1 MKVTLVFPPQGHFTQ
16 PYLSLPSLG
25 AWLKQEGVADV
36 TLIDASIE
44 SYDDFLSG
52 PRLRRSLERVRA
64 GEGLAALDRR
74 PELGFS
80 DMERYQLLSEI
91 DLIGD
96 EVAARIDEAKAV
108 LRTPERFYDYEQY
121 LWAGRTMEQAL
132 RLFSAE
138 YAPSRLTAH
147 GFVMRRRVERSA
159 DIVAALADERENPYV
174 EWTAERLMPRLRALD
189 PDLVG
194 ISLTFP
200 SQAIP
205 ALTLAR
211 QIKAWKP
218 ECHIT
223 LGGGL
228 LAYTA
233 DKLSRRAALW
243 SLVDSLVLLEGERP
257 LLQLCE
263 AVDAAGPDADL
274 SHITNLVWLDRAA
287 AGAAGRALD
296 GDVSS
301 AVRVNPQE
309 QPLDIKTLPTPD
321 FAGLPLDK
329 YFSPEL
335 VLPLAATRGCYWGK
349 CVFCTLYTVIG
360 PGYRGRTIEQTV
372 ADMAELQRRHGTKH
386 FYLAI
391 EDLPP
396 NMARAMPQA
405 ILDAGL
411 DVGWWCD
418 ARLESEV
425 FTQDVCDA
433 MAESGCR
440 RIAFGY
446 ESSSRR
452 VLDRMCKG
460 IDPDASL
467 ELIRRVRNAG
477 ISVTLY
483 VMVGFPT
490 ETREEARATL
500 DTIVAHKDL
509 VQEVSVRVFYLD
521 ERSEI
526 FARRA
531 EFDIV
536 EIYPD
541 PAADLQVYYDFRT
554 GSGMT
559 RQEAR
564 DVYLEF
570 TRALRSH
577 FPVFQ
582 NTNMLYHELK
592 SHYFLYLAKWGS
604 WERLR
609 DEVLERTA
617 GGARGGGA
625 VRPLASA
632 GLRRRELAF
641 DRAEIDAR
649 LARVDTHRLR
659 PRYQSDLLDEE
670 DRARL
675 DRETPP
681 LPPAESVLL
690 HDPIRAEVHALS
702 PAADLLLRLCD
713 GTRTLD
719 GVLAELP
726 RAAHDDAR
734 ACLRQ
739 LAAAALLSGYPLPA
753 SAGRTDRPSP
763 ASTHEVST

>member
-1 MKVTLVFPPQGHFTQ
+1 VKVALVFPPQGHFTQ

-25 AWLKQEGVADV
+25 AYLKANGVPDV
-36 TLIDASIE
+36 TLIDANIE
-44 SYDDFLSG
+44 AYDRFLS
-52 PRLRRSLERVRA
+52 PARLRRSLDAVRA
-64 GEGLAALDRR
+64 GEGLASLDARDALR
-74 PELGFS
+74 FS
-80 DMERYQLLSEI
+80 EMERYQLLSEI

-96 EVAARIDEAKAV
+96 EVAERIEEAKAV
-108 LRTPERFYDYEQY
+108 LRSPREFYDYERY
-121 LWAGRTMEQAL
+121 LWAGRTLEQGL
-132 RLFSAE
+132 RIFSAE
-138 YAPSRLTAH
+138 YAPTRLTAH
-147 GFVMRRRVERSA
+147 GFMMRRRIERTS
-159 DIVAALADERENPYV
+159 DILAAIDDERENPFV
-174 EWTAERLMPRLRALD
+174 SDMREHVLPQLKALD

-194 ISLTFP
+194 LSVTFP

-205 ALTLAR
+205 AFTLAA

-223 LGGGL
+223 IGGGL
-228 LAYTA
+228 LAYVA
-233 DKLSRRAALW
+233 DKLSRRAEVW
-243 SLVDSLVLLEGERP
+243 SAIDSMVLLEGEGP

-263 AVDAAGPDADL
+263 TLDGDGDL
-274 SHITNLVWLDRAA
+274 SAVSNLVWCERPADARLE
-287 AGAAGRALD
+287 GN
-296 GDVSS
+296 VSER
-301 AVRVNPQE
+301 VRVNSQD

-321 FAGLPLDK
+321 FDGMPLEK

-372 ADMAELQRRHGTKH
+372 ADMAALQRKHGTKH

-396 NMARAMPQA
+396 NMARAMPRA

-411 DVGWWCD
+411 DVDWWCD
-418 ARLESEV
+418 ARLEAEV
-425 FTQDVCDA
+425 FTQEVCDDLA
-433 MAESGCR
+433 ASGCK
-440 RIAFGY
+440 RIAFGF

-452 VLDRMCKG
+452 VLDAMCKG
-460 IDPDASL
+460 IDPDLSID
-467 ELIRRVRNAG
+467 LIRRVREAG

-490 ETREEARATL
+490 ETLEEARQTL
-500 DTIVAHKDL
+500 ATIVEHKQL

-526 FARRA
+526 FSRRE
-531 EFDIV
+531 EFDIL

-541 PAADLQVYYDFRT
+541 PQADLQVYYDFRT

-604 WERLR
+604 WEALCA
-609 DEVLERTA
+609 EVLERT
-617 GGARGGGA
+617 GGAGRVGEDGGTDA
-625 VRPLASA
+625 TPAEPEADSAWRPRRSA
-632 GLRRRELAF
+632 RLRQRALAF
-641 DRAEIDAR
+641 DREALDAR
-649 LARVDTHRLR
+649 LASIDSHKLR
-659 PRYQSDLLDEE
+659 PRYQSDLIEDE

-675 DRETPP
+675 DVELPP
-681 LPPAESVLL
+681 LPPEASVLV
-690 HDPIRAEVHALS
+690 HDGGTGEVHALS
-702 PAADLLLRLCD
+702 PAAAELLMQCD
-713 GTRTLD
+713 GTRPLTGL
-719 GVLAELP
+719 LADVP
-726 RAAHDDAR
+726 QAAHADAR
-734 ACLRQ
+734 ACL
-739 LAAAALLSGYPLPA
+739 AAMVRAGLLSPPA
-753 SAGRTDRPSP
+753 VARPTLELKP
-763 ASTHEVST
+763 

>member
-1 MKVTLVFPPQGHFTQ
+1 MRVALVFPPQGHFTQ

-25 AWLKQEGVADV
+25 AYLTANDVRDV
-36 TLIDASIE
+36 TLIDANIE
-44 SYDDFLSG
+44 AYDRFLS
-52 PRLRRSLERVRA
+52 PARLRRSLDVVRA
-64 GEGLAALDRR
+64 GEGLASLEARDA
-74 PELGFS
+74 LGFS
-80 DMERYQLLSEI
+80 GMERYQLLSEI
-91 DLIGD
+91 DLVGD
-96 EVAARIDEAKAV
+96 EVAERIEEAKAV
-108 LRTPERFYDYEQY
+108 LRTPAEFYDYERY
-121 LWAGRTMEQAL
+121 LWAGRTLEQGL

-138 YAPSRLTAH
+138 YAPTRLTAH
-147 GFVMRRRVERSA
+147 GFVMRRRIERTG
-159 DIVAALADERENPYV
+159 DILAALDDERENPFV
-174 EWTAERLMPRLRALD
+174 EDMREHVVPRLRALD

-194 ISLTFP
+194 LSVTFP

-205 ALTLAR
+205 ALTLAT

-218 ECHIT
+218 DCHVTI
-223 LGGGL
+223 GGGL
-228 LAYTA
+228 LAYVA
-233 DKLSRRAALW
+233 DKLSRHGEVWGA
-243 SLVDSLVLLEGERP
+243 VDSMVLLEGEGP
-257 LLQLCE
+257 LLALC
-263 AVDAAGPDADL
+263 AALEGDGDL
-274 SHITNLVWLDRAA
+274 SRVPNLVWCERPANGRLEGNVSDR
-287 AGAAGRALD
+287 
-296 GDVSS
+296 
-301 AVRVNPQE
+301 VRVNRQD

-321 FAGLPLDK
+321 FDGMPLEK

-372 ADMAELQRRHGTKH
+372 QDMAALQRKYGTRH

-396 NMARAMPQA
+396 NMARAMPRA

-411 DVGWWCD
+411 DVDWWCD
-418 ARLESEV
+418 ARLETEV
-425 FTQDVCDA
+425 FTQEVCDE
-433 MAESGCR
+433 MAAAGCR
-440 RIAFGY
+440 RIAFGF

-452 VLDRMCKG
+452 VLDAMCKG

-467 ELIRRVRNAG
+467 ELIRRVRAAG

-490 ETREEARATL
+490 ETRVEAEQTL
-500 DTIVAHKDL
+500 ATIVEHKDL
-509 VQEVSVRVFYLD
+509 IQEVSVRVFYLD

-526 FARRA
+526 FARRQ

-541 PAADLQVYYDFRT
+541 SQADLQVYYDFRT

-604 WERLR
+604 WEALR
-609 DEVLERTA
+609 EEVLERT
-617 GGARGGGA
+617 GGGA
-625 VRPLASA
+625 AGAPAEDGDAARPRAA
-632 GLRRRELAF
+632 PRLRRRHLRH
-641 DRAEIDAR
+641 DRGAIDAR
-649 LARVDTHRLR
+649 LASIDSHKLR
-659 PRYQSDLLDEE
+659 PRYQSDLIEPA

-675 DRETPP
+675 DRELPP
-681 LPPAESVLL
+681 LPAEASVLV
-690 HDPIRAEVHALS
+690 HDGATGEVHALS
-702 PAADLLLRLCD
+702 PAADELLRRCD
-713 GTRTLD
+713 GERTVAALLA
-719 GVLAELP
+719 GVPAEA
-726 RAAHDDAR
+726 RAEAR
-734 ACLRQ
+734 ACLDAMRR
-739 LAAAALLSGYPLPA
+739 AGLLSPPFPA
-753 SAGRTDRPSP
+753 RTTQEISP
-763 ASTHEVST
+763 